1 MKYLRDSRL
10 PEELF
15 ANTDLPPEFQALIG
29 VFALFNQI
37 EAEIMDI
44 NVSPPL
50 AKLERKILV
59 YLDRPKRMGALAEVA
74 FCVPSAVTPAADA
87 LERCGLVR
95 RIADPQD
102 RRAMLLELTEEG
114 AQARAALLEQVV
126 TRFREISG
134 MQPEEIKTFAAL
146 AIKSMPGAVKA
157 GLMKDRDE

>member
-1 MKYLRDSRL
+1 M

-15 ANTDLPPEFQALIG
+15 ANTDLPSEFRAVLG
-29 VFALFNQI
+29 VFALVNQI
-37 EAEIMDI
+37 EAEMKDI

-59 YLDRPKRMGALAEVA
+59 FLDRPKRMGALAEDI
-74 FCVPSAVTPAADA
+74 FCGPSAVTPAADT
-87 LERCGLVR
+87 LERCGFVR
-95 RIADPQD
+95 RIPDPQD
-102 RRAMLLELTEEG
+102 RRAMLLELTEAG
-114 AQARAALLEQVV
+114 TAARQTLMAQFV

-134 MQPEEIKTFAAL
+134 MSPEDISTFAAL